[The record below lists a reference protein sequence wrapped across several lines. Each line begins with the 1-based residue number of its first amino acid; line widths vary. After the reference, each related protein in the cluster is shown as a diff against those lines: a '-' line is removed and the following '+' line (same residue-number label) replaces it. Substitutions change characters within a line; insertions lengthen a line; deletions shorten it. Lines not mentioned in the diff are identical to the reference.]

1 METLMAT
8 YGSDSDESDSSP
20 PSTRIGRSSEDSGKV
35 LVTSE
40 AADLLPPPPLDLLQ
54 PPNFVDV
61 SSLTRGSR
69 VRNFPHIEGNYSLH
83 IFIPVLIP
91 STTRNQMTIFMKK
104 LASLI
109 PNLYAVDADYALSD
123 LCKDDKKLDQV
134 LLSREFH
141 VSLGRTVAIQV
152 HQIDSIVAMLRQK
165 FQCQRRYCMEFN
177 KWDFFMNDEKTR
189 SFLSLEVT
197 GGGLLE
203 ITKQIHSV
211 DEIYRL
217 HGLPEFYKNPRPHIS
232 MLWASGD
239 ISHRLKQAI
248 EELDKSQSNASS
260 SRRHIFMCKFSSIVC
275 KIGKKTYDICKL
287 PD

>member
-1 METLMAT
+1 MAFEC
-8 YGSDSDESDSSP
+8 GW
-20 PSTRIGRSSEDSGKV
+20 
-35 LVTSE
+35 TSKLFMWITDMGE
-40 AADLLPPPPLDLLQ
+40 
-54 PPNFVDV
+54 DV

-165 FQCQRRYCMEFN
+165 FQCQRRYYMEFN

-197 GGGLLE
+197 GGGLPE

-248 EELDKSQSNASS
+248 DELDKSQSNVSS
-260 SRRHIFMCKFSSIVC
+260 SRRHTFMCKFSSIVC